1 MLEDT
6 YVIMRV
12 ENNVYNNYYLRNK
25 PAQNIN
31 FGGILHIDP
40 RTKEIN
46 DSWFNRDGK
55 TLQKA
60 SDEIRANFPN
70 GADVLIY
77 GCSTGEENISFKTY
91 LPESKYRAI
100 GYDTSGSALR
110 LGKRG
115 VYSVFSGWY
124 DSYLLPFDSK
134 REIKGK
140 YPDEYENLLKFRE
153 KFYDITYEVPAC
165 NEYRDINNK
174 TDYMKLK
181 YSNPSF
187 VEKYYCLRSNYKN
200 QMDLRH
206 GNFLDVGKVRK
217 ERPVGGISFR
227 NALYHLCENNV
238 NEVLNFDT
246 PSGSIKNKK
255 NLIENLVNGVY
266 RTLDD
271 GGVFVIGNHLKE
283 HLFLADETTPK
294 ENVINFCDTPFYVE
308 SNANHRAH
316 KFMKCFKTSP
326 LVEAL
331 LKDGKFE
338 PIGFSDVTTYHCK
351 VRVPVLF
358 KKAIRLV

>member
-1 MLEDT
+1 
-6 YVIMRV
+6 MRV
-12 ENNVYNNYYLRNK
+12 ENNVYNNYYLKNK
-25 PAQNIN
+25 SSQNIN

-55 TLQKA
+55 ILQQA
-60 SDEIRANFPN
+60 SNEIKTNFPN

-91 LPESKYRAI
+91 LPENKYRVI
-100 GYDTSGSALR
+100 GYDTSGDAVR
-110 LGKRG
+110 IGKRG

-124 DSYLLPFDSK
+124 DSYLLPFVTK

-140 YPDEYENLLKFRE
+140 YPDEYENLLQFRE
-153 KFYDITYEVPAC
+153 KFHDMMYTVPVC
-165 NEYRDINNK
+165 KEYRDINNK

-200 QMDLRH
+200 QVDLRI
-206 GNFLDVGKVRK
+206 GNFMNVGQVRN

-227 NALYHLCENNV
+227 NALYHLCANNV
-238 NEVLNFDT
+238 NEVLDYNAPVGIFR
-246 PSGSIKNKK
+246 NK
-255 NLIENLVNGVY
+255 NLLMESLVNGVY
-266 RTLDD
+266 KTLDA

-294 ENVINFCDTPFYVE
+294 EKVVNFCDTPFYVE
-308 SNANHRAH
+308 SNEKHRAH
-316 KFMKCFKTSP
+316 KFMKCIKDSP

-338 PIGFSDVTTYHCK
+338 SIGFSDVTTYHCK
-351 VRVPVLF
+351 VNVPVIF
-358 KKAIRLV
+358 RKVRI